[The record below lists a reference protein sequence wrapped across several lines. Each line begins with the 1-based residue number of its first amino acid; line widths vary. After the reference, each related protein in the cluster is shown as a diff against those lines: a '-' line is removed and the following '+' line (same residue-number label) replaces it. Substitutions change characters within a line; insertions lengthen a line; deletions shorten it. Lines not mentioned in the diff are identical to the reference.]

1 MIVTSNVALLA
12 SDALTE
18 YSDLPNYVPQ
28 RDRNIEDAYN
38 LLRSAPD

>member
-1 MIVTSNVALLA
+1 MAAGTSLEDLLA

-18 YSDLPNYVPQ
+18 YRDLPNYDPQ

-38 LLRSAPD
+38 LLR